1 LETAAKVAACL
12 KAELRGVYVEDIDL
26 VRTAALPFACAIS
39 SSGQAQ
45 RLTPDALE
53 RQLRR
58 QAETARR
65 AIEAAGSRSRV
76 TWSFSVVR
84 GAVRREIARA
94 AASAAIVSVG
104 MAGWSVVRGGRL
116 GSVPRTLL
124 HEGTASLL
132 MVERDEFDGTLG
144 VVYDGT
150 AAADRALALAA
161 ALAGSG
167 RVHVFMT
174 ADAADLRQSV
184 AERLRSGGAASFTVR
199 LEVLPPGGL
208 VAAIEA
214 LRRSDAHAVLLP
226 VTFLP
231 EDIQARG
238 MDVARL
244 NRSVFVVR

>member
-1 LETAAKVAACL
+1 MSVPFILVAVDASPHSLAALETAAKVAACL

-94 AASAAIVSVG
+94 AAS
-104 MAGWSVVRGGRL
+104 
-116 GSVPRTLL
+116 
-124 HEGTASLL
+124 
-132 MVERDEFDGTLG
+132 LG
-144 VVYDGT
+144 VPVVITRNIRTVKSCVRPELRKT
-150 AAADRALALAA
+150 AELK
-161 ALAGSG
+161 
-167 RVHVFMT
+167 
-174 ADAADLRQSV
+174 SV
-184 AERLRSGGAASFTVR
+184 IER
-199 LEVLPPGGL
+199 
-208 VAAIEA
+208 IK
-214 LRRSDAHAVLLP
+214 
-226 VTFLP
+226 
-231 EDIQARG
+231 I
-238 MDVARL
+238 
-244 NRSVFVVR
+244 